1 MSGLFPVHRFVFLRS
16 IMKCDKTWRATKA
29 YSKMP
34 EESSHQNQGAKE
46 HRTPKFLSSI
56 SLNKNLRQRCCRSVE
71 ARTPDSL
78 SIICNE
84 QTQFNVPRNT
94 RSSSTGLLIDG
105 LKTYGRK
112 KGTSDLGKFV
122 VKCASAASP
131 ENVIISPV
139 GQWILNAIEGNRKVK
154 NVWRSS
160 FHSRLGSLDS
170 KMNLERAKSVAV
182 RDKKLS
188 EFLSSS
194 SALITP
200 QEPEKY
206 GYLRK
211 RRCASEVTDS
221 SSRNSSS
228 DQSTSSAS
236 SAVSKGLIHCI
247 WNSGVPFF
255 VFSVDDQGELYVA
268 NPCTEDSLDDNR
280 PNYMY
285 LFCSRRDIQTE
296 QGWCSSEN
304 VPDIVGKMKVVSY
317 LALDSSNSKHLET
330 EFVMFGASED
340 SFRMVQSPPTPTTSK
355 NKGLQKKVADVL
367 RKNYYKHKSTKKSAD
382 QSSKLENFSHKT
394 HLDMFGRSQESGRD
408 SHIDNRPPSN
418 LELAAIVVKAYLHNY
433 SQMEDGGWG
442 LKFLKD
448 APVEAAGNHRDS
460 CAESCRDSLRNE
472 NEALM
477 DMKVIV
483 PAGFHGSPRTD
494 DGGPS
499 SLIERLNSG
508 GCCDCGG
515 WDTGC
520 PLTVLNYRSSNT
532 EIWPET
538 EKHEECRSFDLYVEG
553 LKQGVPT
560 LEMVNIHEGLYFVH
574 FQSPLSAL
582 QSFSIG
588 VAIIHAQ
595 SHTVYPKI

>member
-1 MSGLFPVHRFVFLRS
+1 MPEDSGL
-16 IMKCDKTWRATKA
+16 
-29 YSKMP
+29 
-34 EESSHQNQGAKE
+34 QNQGAKE
-46 HRTPKFLSSI
+46 PRTPKFLSSI
-56 SLNKNLRQRCCRSVE
+56 SLNKNLRHPCCRSVE

-78 SIICNE
+78 SIICRE

-94 RSSSTGLLIDG
+94 RSSSTGLLIGG

-112 KGTSDLGKFV
+112 KSTSDLGEFV

-154 NVWRSS
+154 NLWRSS
-160 FHSRLGSLDS
+160 FYSHLGSLDS
-170 KMNLERAKSVAV
+170 KMNLERAKPVAL

-194 SALITP
+194 SAQITP

-211 RRCASEVTDS
+211 RRCASGVTDKMLVAS

-268 NPCTEDSLDDNR
+268 SPCTEDSLDDNR

-296 QGWCSSEN
+296 QGWCSSDD
-304 VPDIVGKMKVVSY
+304 VPDIVGEMKVVSS
-317 LALDSSNSKHLET
+317 LALDSDNLKLVET

-340 SFRMVQSPPTPTTSK
+340 SFRMAQNPPTPTTSK
-355 NKGLQKKVADVL
+355 NKGLPKKVADVF
-367 RKNYYKHKSTKKSAD
+367 RKNYHKRKSTKKSAD
-382 QSSKLENFSHKT
+382 QSSKLEHFSHKT
-394 HLDMFGRSQESGRD
+394 HLDMFGRSKESGRD
-408 SHIDNRPPSN
+408 SHRDNRPPSN

-433 SQMEDGGWG
+433 SQMADGGWG

-460 CAESCRDSLRNE
+460 CTESCRNSLRNE
-472 NEALM
+472 NEALI

-499 SLIERLNSG
+499 SLIERLSSG

-532 EIWPET
+532 EICPDT
-538 EKHEECRSFDLYVEG
+538 EKHEECKSFDLYVEVCTK
-553 LKQGVPT
+553 LA
-560 LEMVNIHEGLYFVH
+560 Y
-574 FQSPLSAL
+574 
-582 QSFSIG
+582 
-588 VAIIHAQ
+588 
-595 SHTVYPKI
+595 